1 MSADVER
8 LLRGKTHDRAFRQG
22 ERDTLDKVEAM
33 FSQWAMTHPDAV
45 VRDELWGFVNKIRSE
60 VSKHGARL

>member
-1 MSADVER
+1 MTPFESDYRRMKREGY
-8 LLRGKTHDRAFRQG
+8 LLG
-22 ERDTLDKVEAM
+22 ERETLDKVEAM

-60 VSKHGARL
+60 VSKHG

>member
-1 MSADVER
+1 MMIFETDFSRTKREGY
-8 LLRGKTHDRAFRQG
+8 LLG
-22 ERDTLDKVEAM
+22 ERETLDRVEAM

-60 VSKHGARL
+60 VNKHG

>member
-1 MSADVER
+1 MLFETDHSRMKREGY
-8 LLRGKTHDRAFRQG
+8 LLG
-22 ERDTLDKVEAM
+22 ERETLDKVEAM

-60 VSKHGARL
+60 VGKHG

>member
-1 MSADVER
+1 MLFETDYSRMKRDGYI
-8 LLRGKTHDRAFRQG
+8 LG

-45 VRDELWGFVNKIRSE
+45 VRDELWSFVNKIRSE
-60 VSKHGARL
+60 VGKHG

>member
-1 MSADVER
+1 MLFETDYSRNKREGY
-8 LLRGKTHDRAFRQG
+8 LLG
-22 ERDTLDKVEAM
+22 ERETLDKVEAM

-60 VSKHGARL
+60 VSKHG

>member
-1 MSADVER
+1 MMSLFETDHSRMKREGY
-8 LLRGKTHDRAFRQG
+8 LLG
-22 ERDTLDKVEAM
+22 ERETLDKVEAM

-60 VSKHGARL
+60 VGKHG

>member
-1 MSADVER
+1 MLFETDFSRTKREGY
-8 LLRGKTHDRAFRQG
+8 LLG
-22 ERDTLDKVEAM
+22 ERETLDKVEAL

-60 VSKHGARL
+60 VNKNG